1 MTGFVGVAQALDA
14 VLPLVRARVDDIRT
28 GGRLPDDVDQRLRDT
43 GINRMALPVSLGGF
57 EASAADMVELIE
69 RLSAVDGSTGWCT
82 IIGAGSNIFAGYLPE
97 AGARE
102 VFADPD
108 RGSATMFAPLG
119 TLDDDGGSFRLD
131 GRWPFV
137 SNSLHAEWIGL
148 GAKRRRGSDVDPVP
162 RLVFVRADEVTIE
175 HTWDVTGLRGTGSH
189 HVSAAGVEVD
199 PSHHCVFVGAPWADG
214 PLWRMPVFSAIL
226 PMLAAVPLGI
236 ARGALDE
243 LARQAREGRAGV
255 RRGDLAGDPVAM
267 TDYAAATTRL
277 DAARA
282 LLLEL
287 VREAHER
294 TCAGDDLDRQHL
306 ARMYLANLHAVD
318 VAVEVTAAAHRLGG
332 GHAVYTDSPLLHAL
346 NDVQA
351 ARQHYQ
357 FANEHRIALGRVLAG
372 TEETYPPYIS

>member
-1 MTGFVGVAQALDA
+1 MTGFVDVADALDA
-14 VLPLVRARVDDIRT
+14 ALPLVRARVDDIRT
-28 GGRLPDDVDQRLRDT
+28 DGRLPDDVDQRLRDT
-43 GINRMALPVSLGGF
+43 GINRVALPASLGGF
-57 EASAADMVELIE
+57 EAPVADLMELLE

-119 TLDDDGGSFRLD
+119 TLEDDGGSLRLD

-137 SNSLHAEWIGL
+137 SNCLHAEWIGL
-148 GAKRRRGSDVDPVP
+148 GAKLRRGSDLDPVP
-162 RLVFVRADEVTIE
+162 RLVFVRADEVRIE
-175 HTWDVTGLRGTGSH
+175 HTWEVSGLRGTGSH
-189 HVSAAGVEVD
+189 HVSAAAVEVD
-199 PSHHCVFVGAPWADG
+199 PAHHCIFVGAPWPDG
-214 PLWRMPVFSAIL
+214 PLWRLPVFSALL

-255 RRGDLAGDPVAM
+255 RRGDLAGDPLAM
-267 TDYAAATTRL
+267 RDYAAAATRL

-287 VREAHER
+287 VRQAHQR
-294 TCAGDDLDRQHL
+294 VSAGEVLDRHLL
-306 ARMYLANLHAVD
+306 ARLFLANLHAMD
-318 VAVEVTAAAHRLGG
+318 VAVEVTATAHRLGG
-332 GHAVYTDSPLLHAL
+332 GHAVYADSPLLHAL

-357 FANEHRIALGRVLAG
+357 FADEHRIALGRVLSG
-372 TEETYPPYIS
+372 TEETYPPYIA